1 MKIICMGD
9 SITFGLGLEAD
20 LSQRW
25 TALVEE
31 KMGVQMINRGISGD
45 TTGGMLARGQTEV
58 FPEQPDYL
66 LILGGIN
73 DICLAGQYRIPCMNI
88 AAMVKQA
95 DAKGVPVIMGLPLP
109 IAPEDMHRMAWDV
122 ERDNVKNAGECEKLS
137 WWLTNYCEE
146 RNISVVDFR
155 SIFIR
160 KDGSVRREL
169 FQDGVHPTA
178 EGHRLMAE
186 QVCNVL
192 EPLV

>member
-45 TTGGMLARGQTEV
+45 TTGGMLARCQTEV

-146 RNISVVDFR
+146 HRYGPSRRIRLLLRRHRTHFSSSERALQRKLGRYTIVCHRWLPGIS
-155 SIFIR
+155 
-160 KDGSVRREL
+160 
-169 FQDGVHPTA
+169 
-178 EGHRLMAE
+178 
-186 QVCNVL
+186 
-192 EPLV
+192 